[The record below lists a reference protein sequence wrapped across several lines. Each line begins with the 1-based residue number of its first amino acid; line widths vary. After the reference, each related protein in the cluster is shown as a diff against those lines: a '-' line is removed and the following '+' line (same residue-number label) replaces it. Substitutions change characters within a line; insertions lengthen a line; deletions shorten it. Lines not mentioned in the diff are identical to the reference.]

1 MDKHSSPG
9 AEERRRRGSGGK
21 GSKQQ
26 VWQTNKGT
34 DLGYNMKTAV
44 HRVVLG
50 RFAKGTDWN
59 CSGHQK
65 E

>member
-9 AEERRRRGSGGK
+9 AEDRRGSGGK

-44 HRVVLG
+44 HRVV
-50 RFAKGTDWN
+50 FAKGTDWN